1 MTLLVEYHY
10 MRMPPPTFPLQ
21 GQGPPCLDL
30 ANTLI
35 SVRAG
40 RDLLA
45 TDEQLTAWVSSLNMD
60 VDPRALGA
68 AGGERLRALRTV
80 IRDVRPLDRR
90 LVAELNAVAAAAPMT
105 SQLGVTKAS
114 PRLRTAHAPATP
126 PLDALLGD
134 LARSAIELLAGDERT
149 LLRACPGEGCRLLFV
164 ATDPRRVWCSSETCG
179 NRARVA
185 RHRAERR

>member
-1 MTLLVEYHY
+1 
-10 MRMPPPTFPLQ
+10 
-21 GQGPPCLDL
+21 
-30 ANTLI
+30 
-35 SVRAG
+35 
-40 RDLLA
+40 LA

-80 IRDVRPLDRR
+80 IRDLALAAIDGRPLDRR

-134 LARSAIELLAGDERT
+134 LARSAIELLAGDERA